1 MQPAFYHTIEYE
13 RGSRIGVIRLNPA
26 VSERL
31 AYDQLKDTL
40 HPRQLPMLVQPEPW
54 TSYNR
59 GGYLQSKSV
68 SFSFLCLL
76 VTQVTSS
83 FRHAIQGL

>member
-31 AYDQLKDTL
+31 AHDHLKDTL
-40 HPRQLPMLVQPEPW
+40 HPRHLPMLVQPEPW

-59 GGYLQSKSV
+59 GGYLDSKSV
-68 SFSFLCLL
+68 FFPSFASLL
-76 VTQVTSS
+76 LKL
-83 FRHAIQGL
+83 HL